1 MSSESKYEMQRW
13 MIFLH
18 LPTHP
23 DQDNRMFL
31 ACCPYASPP
40 FYVKLYPSVVLHG
53 GGAFGRILGHEGGAL
68 MNGISTLIKE
78 PLESSS
84 PLPPYEDTVRGWPSM
99 NQKVSSHQTPVQ
111 SMP

>member
-1 MSSESKYEMQRW
+1 MRVE
-13 MIFLH
+13 
-18 LPTHP
+18 PT
-23 DQDNRMFL
+23 
-31 ACCPYASPP
+31 
-40 FYVKLYPSVVLHG
+40 
-53 GGAFGRILGHEGGAL
+53 L